1 MKCWICYCN
10 KNLYKC
16 CDCKNDYGIA
26 HRTCIIKWIYNKKNK
41 CIFCKKK
48 YNINILVKIILGL
61 YIFLNFLKK
70 QYTIN
75 TELLDEMDDC
85 DYIWF
90 FYR

>member
-1 MKCWICYCN
+1 MKCWICYGN

-61 YIFLNFLKK
+61 YTFLNFLKK

-90 FYR
+90 FCR